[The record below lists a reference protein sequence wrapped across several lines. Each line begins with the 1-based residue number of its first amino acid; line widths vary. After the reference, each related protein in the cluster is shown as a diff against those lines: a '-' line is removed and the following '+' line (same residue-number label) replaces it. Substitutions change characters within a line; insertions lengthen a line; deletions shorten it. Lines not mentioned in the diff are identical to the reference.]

1 MSEGMFNVEG
11 YEEGD
16 DDEVQSTKSGQS
28 VSDYEGDMKQLP
40 PTMYFGDELC
50 RAQFLM
56 TATGDVVHV
65 CGKQLEQCRRPG
77 HRVLRDSGS
86 RGTMG
91 YYDTIRVKTTI
102 DGNAATFMTA
112 AELTVKLA
120 SQRASNLAAV
130 ETLFGSTVESEVSP
144 SATAGSW
151 TMASGDEG
159 PVTRSSLAARGPVT
173 TMFGTLEVEPD
184 QPTPLLPEI
193 RTIYREQP
201 IGHPRVPIRLT
212 SVGPPAPLF
221 PGVIPDGVEAAAAAL
236 SLERATTRAK
246 IAELTERLFALNV
259 NVPPPPIHPGPLR
272 AVGAVLPSPHPPI
285 PPVPQPAVAP
295 PRFFAAFGLNGCSVV
310 YTNFQMAV
318 SMVGVDSSIVE
329 YGDMDQAMA
338 SVLKWRHHQAAV
350 TARLQAPPPT
360 TPWSPPITPPVEGIG
375 ELNRPVASGTSV
387 TAPELP
393 HSTVPGPGDKGFFPS
408 SKLMGPDPDKESDK
422 FYGVEVGS
430 ERALRRAMAPA
441 DVDDEVAKDLA
452 AAMVDAVSIPGTSS
466 VTSGGDVD
474 QQVTDLGLVGGAIQH
489 LFEDAA
495 QDRSGRE
502 RVRVDTAWQAASR
515 NSIGSIKSADML
527 QPRFIELTGLRAKV
541 MKSFHRRLRSIFLN
555 AGWTESRAEAWAMSG
570 PHAKIATGTYDAY
583 VSLHLHLVGLATRGV
598 PWGTLHTTIKYHVTK
613 LGQIRQYAEGRLP
626 ALCEIYCY
634 LRNNQAVNWYVAEL
648 QAERLLELQVATP
661 TRSNLSNPEGA
672 NSRKVCP
679 KCLSLV
685 HTGGKAKCPWKDDS
699 DKVAIAAAVKIMAN
713 AAVGLGIE
721 K

>member
-1 MSEGMFNVEG
+1 MFNVEG
-11 YEEGD
+11 YEEEE
-16 DDEVQSTKSGQS
+16 DDEVHSTKSGQS

-65 CGKQLEQCRRPG
+65 CGKRLEQCRRPG
-77 HRVLRDSGS
+77 HRVLRDSGA
-86 RGTMG
+86 RGAAG
-91 YYDTIRVKTTI
+91 YYDTIRGKTTI

-112 AELTVKLA
+112 AGLAVKLA
-120 SQRASNLAAV
+120 SQRASNLAVV
-130 ETLFGSTVESEVSP
+130 ETLFGSTVESEISP
-144 SATAGSW
+144 SVTAGSW
-151 TMASGDEG
+151 TMTSGDDG
-159 PVTRSSLAARGPVT
+159 PVTRSALAAREPNAAGLGTVETGPA
-173 TMFGTLEVEPD
+173 
-184 QPTPLLPEI
+184 
-193 RTIYREQP
+193 
-201 IGHPRVPIRLT
+201 
-212 SVGPPAPLF
+212 PPVPLF
-221 PGVIPDGVEAAAAAL
+221 PETRTLYRELPIESPRTSTRLTGVGPSVPLFAGLIPEGVEAAAAAL

-246 IAELTERLFALNV
+246 IAELTERLWALNV
-259 NVPPPPIHPGPLR
+259 NEPLPPIHPGPLR
-272 AVGAVLPSPHPPI
+272 ATGAAPPAPHPPTL
-285 PPVPQPAVAP
+285 PVPPPATAP
-295 PRFFAAFGLNGCSVV
+295 PRFFAGFGLNGCSGV

-350 TARLQAPPPT
+350 TARLQTPLLETPVAPPRAPT
-360 TPWSPPITPPVEGIG
+360 GEGLGMPVS
-375 ELNRPVASGTSV
+375 PVATGTSATV
-387 TAPELP
+387 PDLP
-393 HSTVPGPGDKGFFPS
+393 RSMVPGPGDEGFFPS
-408 SKLMGPDPDKESDK
+408 SKLLGPDPDKDSDK

-515 NSIGSIKSADML
+515 NSLGSIKSADML
-527 QPRFIELTGLRAKV
+527 QPRFIDLTGLRAKV

-555 AGWTESRAEAWAMSG
+555 AGWAESRAEAWAMSG

-583 VSLHLHLVGLATRGV
+583 VSLHLHLVGLSNRGV

-634 LRNNQAVNWYVAEL
+634 LRNGQAVNWYVAEL

-685 HTGGKAKCPWKDDS
+685 HTGGKAKCPWKDES
-699 DKVAIAAAVKIMAN
+699 DKVAIAAAIKIMVN
-713 AAVGLGIE
+713 AAAGLAVE